1 MTDEQTPP
9 PVQGEVPHKP
19 GIAKRGWLSFR
30 ALPGWAQIVMVVL
43 AVAVGAL
50 AAGSGESDDE
60 AEADGRAEAED
71 ESDRVD
77 AGDDEELAAPETTT
91 VPRAATTRPRA
102 TTTTVPLET
111 LPAEVNAEVQR
122 ACDAV
127 LLLGT
132 SASSAVDYESSWTPV
147 VDEDGLVGAVQGCV
161 QQAEAVQAEAAVPPD
176 IDAIIKDPDAVEG
189 QVFLIVVEIL
199 QYDAATG
206 PCAFRGY
213 WDTRQREY
221 NFEYE
226 GDNALFSAGDAVS
239 ECPALGGIDQEDVVR
254 VWARSTGS
262 FAYDTQIGGNT
273 TAPSFHILKAELI
286 QKK

>member
-1 MTDEQTPP
+1 
-9 PVQGEVPHKP
+9 
-19 GIAKRGWLSFR
+19 
-30 ALPGWAQIVMVVL
+30 
-43 AVAVGAL
+43 
-50 AAGSGESDDE
+50 
-60 AEADGRAEAED
+60 
-71 ESDRVD
+71 
-77 AGDDEELAAPETTT
+77 
-91 VPRAATTRPRA
+91 
-102 TTTTVPLET
+102 
-111 LPAEVNAEVQR
+111 
-122 ACDAV
+122 
-127 LLLGT
+127 
-132 SASSAVDYESSWTPV
+132 
-147 VDEDGLVGAVQGCV
+147 
-161 QQAEAVQAEAAVPPD
+161 VPPD